1 MIATREAV
9 LRYAMD
15 TWGDEPDFPFPGDD
29 VTCVLRHGTT
39 RRWYAI
45 IMEVPCRSLRLE
57 GEGTRVLMNVK
68 ADPALIG
75 SLIHQPGFLP
85 AWHMSRAHWLGVL
98 LDAELDMDSVIPLL
112 DMSWALTRDGQKAGR
127 RRP

>member
-15 TWGDEPDFPFPGDD
+15 TWGDEPDCPFPGDG
-29 VTCVLRHGTT
+29 VTCVLRHEAT

-45 IMEVPCRSLRLE
+45 IMEVPCRSLSLP

-68 ADPALIG
+68 ADPTLIG
-75 SLIHQPGFLP
+75 SLIGQPGFLP
-85 AWHMSRAHWLGVL
+85 AWHMSHAHWLGVL
-98 LDAELDMDSVIPLL
+98 LDAQLPMDSVIPLL
-112 DMSWALTRDGQKAGR
+112 DMSWALTRGGR
-127 RRP
+127 KTARKP